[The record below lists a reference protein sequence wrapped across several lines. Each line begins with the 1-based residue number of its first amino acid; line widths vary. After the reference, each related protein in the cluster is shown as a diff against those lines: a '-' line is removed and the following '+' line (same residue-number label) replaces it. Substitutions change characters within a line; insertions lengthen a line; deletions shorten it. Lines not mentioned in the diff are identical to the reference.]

1 MGAGHFLVFDY
12 GSRLDSGIHH
22 AAPSV
27 FSKEDNSLDIAE
39 VTFDGQEEIERW
51 EGHLSVWG
59 VLRQLLGTETNSET
73 GIWHIKRYKLLPHR

>member
-1 MGAGHFLVFDY
+1 MEKVYLMGAGHFLVFDY

-51 EGHLSVWG
+51 EGHL
-59 VLRQLLGTETNSET
+59 
-73 GIWHIKRYKLLPHR
+73 

>member
-1 MGAGHFLVFDY
+1 MGAGHFLAFDY

-22 AAPSV
+22 AAPSA
-27 FSKEDNSLDIAE
+27 FSKEDNSLGIAE
-39 VTFDGQEEIERW
+39 VTFDGREEIERW